1 MNASK
6 KEGIPISSSKG
17 IIEKTIKI
25 LLGSTINALAINIF
39 ITPHSLISG
48 GIGGIA
54 IVIQYLT
61 GISSGVFV
69 FLLNVPIFIFG
80 MKRIDKSF
88 IILSFAGMM
97 ALSVMLILTK
107 NIGSEFY
114 VQDMLLSSIYAGVF
128 NGLGVGMVLSARGS
142 LGGTDILAVAAKKKT
157 GADISTLNFGMNLIV
172 VTIGAI
178 VTKNFQVA
186 LYTLIAMYIS
196 SVVMDRVIQ
205 GVERKKLLLIV
216 TSCEQEVS
224 KAIMEEIGR
233 GVTFLYGEGAYTG
246 DKKKILYC
254 IVTSKELVR
263 VKHIV
268 EEADRSCFM
277 SIIDTGEVEG
287 KGFKRPV
294 F

>member
-1 MNASK
+1 M
-6 KEGIPISSSKG
+6 
-17 IIEKTIKI
+17 IEKSIKI
-25 LLGSTINALAINIF
+25 LLGSTISALAINIF

-48 GIGGIA
+48 GVGGIA
-54 IVIQYLT
+54 LIIQYLT
-61 GISSGVFV
+61 GIPSGVFV

-88 IILSFAGMM
+88 ILLSFAGMM
-97 ALSVMLILTK
+97 ALSAMLIVTK
-107 NIGSEFY
+107 DIGTEFY
-114 VQDMLLSSIYAGVF
+114 VQDMLLSSIYGGVF
-128 NGLGVGMVLSARGS
+128 NGLGIGTVLSARGS
-142 LGGTDILAVAAKKKT
+142 MGGTDILAVAAKKKT
-157 GADISTLNFGMNLIV
+157 GADISALSFGMNLIV

-196 SVVMDRVIQ
+196 SVVLDRVIQ
-205 GVERKKLLLIV
+205 GIERKKLLLIV
-216 TSCEQEVS
+216 TSSEQEVS
-224 KAIMEEIGR
+224 KAIMEETGR

-246 DKKKILYC
+246 DKKRILYC
-254 IVTSKELVR
+254 IVTSKQLVR

-268 EEADRSCFM
+268 EEADQSCFM

-287 KGFKRPV
+287 RGFKKPI